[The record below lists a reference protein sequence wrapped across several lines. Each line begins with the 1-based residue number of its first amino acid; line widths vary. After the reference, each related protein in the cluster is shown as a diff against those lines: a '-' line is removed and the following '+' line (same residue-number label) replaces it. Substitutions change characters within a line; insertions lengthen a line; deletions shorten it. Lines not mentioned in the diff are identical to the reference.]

1 MRKDLE
7 NYLSQLQKQ
16 FNEMEKA
23 VNEANELIRD
33 GKIDSQTAMNV
44 QGWMN
49 KVNENYQRVLYCR
62 YLVNLPPKFIQNL
75 QKKKLEKQMKKFIE
89 KQADEETVV
98 AESQEALDN
107 IVEVVDGNT
116 EEQ

>member
-1 MRKDLE
+1 MKRDLE

-23 VNEANELIRD
+23 VNEANELIKE

-49 KVNENYQRVLYCR
+49 KINENYQRVLYCR
-62 YLVNLPPKFIQNL
+62 YLVNLPPKFIQNI
-75 QKKKLEKQMKKFIE
+75 QRKKLEKQMKEFIE
-89 KQADEETVV
+89 KQSDEQSVV
-98 AESQEALDN
+98 AESQEALDS
-107 IVEVVDGNT
+107 ITEVVNGDA
-116 EEQ
+116 EE

>member
-75 QKKKLEKQMKKFIE
+75 HKKKLEKQMKKFIE